1 MNVAKRWCWI
11 RKRGMREGE
20 GDGKEKGGGG
30 NGDCFLWRNHL
41 YTKTRTE
48 YSPLSFRMLEAWI
61 VTWSY
66 HSCLTRS
73 HDCPGHPHQKM
84 FLMEDTTDKIHRK
97 VHLISS
103 WKSLIHSFEKC
114 SVSLWIYQEYL
125 FPYIK
130 LLLLNLLMPLARRA
144 EFKITLTE
152 QTTTLSG

>member
-84 FLMEDTTDKIHRK
+84 FLMKDTTDKIHRK
-97 VHLISS
+97 VHLISAEEEFDTQF
-103 WKSLIHSFEKC
+103 WKMFSESMNISGVFISLYKTPFVKFTDASSK
-114 SVSLWIYQEYL
+114 
-125 FPYIK
+125 K
-130 LLLLNLLMPLARRA
+130 
-144 EFKITLTE
+144 
-152 QTTTLSG
+152 SGI